1 MIIKWIG
8 LDEIYVVQVDPKTTY
23 LLNGLYMSTSNLTLT
38 QIYLTQTCKTCV
50 GFKSCCRI

>member
-23 LLNGLYMSTSNLTLT
+23 LLNGLYM
-38 QIYLTQTCKTCV
+38 
-50 GFKSCCRI
+50 